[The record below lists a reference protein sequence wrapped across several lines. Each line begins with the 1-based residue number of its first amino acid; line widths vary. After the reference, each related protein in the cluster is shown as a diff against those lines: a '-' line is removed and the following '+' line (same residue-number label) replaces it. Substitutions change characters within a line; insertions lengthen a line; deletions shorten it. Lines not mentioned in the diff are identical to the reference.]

1 MRLYVVLAGGYL
13 YSRGQATM
21 ANLVSFQLFISVLQ
35 TPIQKVMDFSE
46 ILLGGISGFS
56 RFCALM
62 EEKAEIQENT
72 QAEEL
77 RKCRGD
83 IRLEHVS
90 FSYDKGKEILHDISM
105 NIKPGEMAALTG
117 SSGAGKTTLCSLIPR
132 FYEVTEG
139 NIYLDEIPIQ
149 NLTLSSLRKN
159 IGIVQQDI
167 FLFPDTIMENIR
179 YGKLEASDEEVI
191 EAAKKAELHP
201 EILQMEHGYE
211 TCIGERGVR
220 LSGGQKQRISI
231 ARMFLKNP
239 PVIILDEATSALD
252 SVTELKIQEALNR
265 LTRNKTL
272 LVIAHRLSTIQNA
285 DKIMVM
291 ENGKIVESGTHE
303 TLLMQDGTYAYYYRT
318 QYHTE
323 NSIKKRM
330 YIQENKE

>member
-35 TPIQKVMDFSE
+35 TSIQKVMDFSE

-117 SSGAGKTTLCSLIPR
+117 SS
-132 FYEVTEG
+132 
-139 NIYLDEIPIQ
+139 
-149 NLTLSSLRKN
+149 
-159 IGIVQQDI
+159 
-167 FLFPDTIMENIR
+167 
-179 YGKLEASDEEVI
+179 
-191 EAAKKAELHP
+191 
-201 EILQMEHGYE
+201 
-211 TCIGERGVR
+211 
-220 LSGGQKQRISI
+220 
-231 ARMFLKNP
+231 
-239 PVIILDEATSALD
+239 
-252 SVTELKIQEALNR
+252 
-265 LTRNKTL
+265 
-272 LVIAHRLSTIQNA
+272 
-285 DKIMVM
+285 
-291 ENGKIVESGTHE
+291 
-303 TLLMQDGTYAYYYRT
+303 
-318 QYHTE
+318 
-323 NSIKKRM
+323 
-330 YIQENKE
+330 